1 MFISSDSCRFKH
13 TAKYLIYE
21 KKSEEKKEKQKNNG
35 KITEPNPFSHSVSIL
50 INVFGTI
57 IYQKKQRI
65 NYSNKHK
72 VFHIIFQTV
81 R

>member
-1 MFISSDSCRFKH
+1 M
-13 TAKYLIYE
+13 E
-21 KKSEEKKEKQKNNG
+21 KKKTKEKQENNG
-35 KITEPNPFSHSVSIL
+35 KIKEPNPFSHSVSIL

-57 IYQKKQRI
+57 IYPKKYERI